1 MSSGV
6 MRFYMVEVNFESNL
20 SGDRYDRTYSFSSR
34 VEAKRFAT
42 ATFKEDANPEDL
54 ESWFDVWLYRVDL
67 PKMSNKKRVLAVAG
81 NGWRKYS
88 TKLQQWSDEVS
99 DE

>member
-6 MRFYMVEVNFESNL
+6 MRFYMVEVDYESQL
-20 SGDRYDRTYSFSSR
+20 SGDRYDCTYSFSSR

-54 ESWFDVWLYRVDL
+54 LSTFTVRLHRVDL
-67 PKMSNKKRVLAVAG
+67 PKMSNKKRVLAVTG
-81 NGWRKYS
+81 MRWRRYS
-88 TKLQQWSDEVS
+88 TELQQWSDEVS

>member
-6 MRFYMVEVNFESNL
+6 MRFYMVEVDFYSSL
-20 SGDRYDRTYSFSSR
+20 SGDEYERTYSFSSR

-54 ESWFDVWLYRVDL
+54 SSTFIVRLHRVDL

-81 NGWRKYS
+81 MRWRRYS
-88 TKLQQWSDEVS
+88 TELQQWSDEVS

>member
-1 MSSGV
+1 
-6 MRFYMVEVNFESNL
+6 MRFYMVAVNFECTF
-20 SGDRYDRTYSFSSR
+20 SGHRYDRTHSFSSR

-42 ATFKEDANPEDL
+42 ATYKEGANPEDL
-54 ESWFDVWLYRVDL
+54 ESMFDVWLYRVDL

-88 TKLQQWSDEVS
+88 TELQQWSDT
-99 DE
+99 